1 MTRISNTYYK
11 NWRFCLKLKI
21 RSKNTRNLHMYVKE
35 NKIYLFNV
43 KTKCNLLKFTF
54 FINSKEDEIE
64 SRRKNSSSMSFTLKL
79 DQELR
84 SCFPAWGKGSLRGTS
99 QGASILLIFRRPS
112 LQAVPSPSLMVP
124 LSSWWHVFFGC
135 TEP

>member
-1 MTRISNTYYK
+1 MEVLFKVENSLEK
-11 NWRFCLKLKI
+11 
-21 RSKNTRNLHMYVKE
+21 HKE
-35 NKIYLFNV
+35 PTSERKQNIFNV

>member
-1 MTRISNTYYK
+1 M
-11 NWRFCLKLKI
+11 KLKVEE
-21 RSKNTRNLHMYVKE
+21 KKE
-35 NKIYLFNV
+35 
-43 KTKCNLLKFTF
+43 
-54 FINSKEDEIE
+54 
-64 SRRKNSSSMSFTLKL
+64 SSSMRFTLKL

-135 TEP
+135 TEPQGWTKLQKPAKNKILKIREIDGSYLHLQRFDKFWV